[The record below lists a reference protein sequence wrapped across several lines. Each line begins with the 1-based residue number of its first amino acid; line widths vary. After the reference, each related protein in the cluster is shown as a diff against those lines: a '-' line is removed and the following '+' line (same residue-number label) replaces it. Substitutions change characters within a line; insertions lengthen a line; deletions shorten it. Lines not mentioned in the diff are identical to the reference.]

1 MYNINIDVA
10 YKDNETYRK
19 CLRQVV
25 NMDISNLNI
34 PWDQM
39 DDDLDEETKDELLF
53 DNVAM
58 NTTMNYVYDKTKE
71 NEFFK
76 EIYLLGASKM
86 FSTDPNIGLAIL
98 FSYDFFDL
106 FHLCLQDFFNDKLDT
121 INYNNL
127 KNKIS

>member
-1 MYNINIDVA
+1 MYNIKIDVN
-10 YKDNETYRK
+10 YNNNTSYRE

-25 NMDISNLNI
+25 NMDISKLNI

-58 NTTMNYVYDKTKE
+58 SSTMDYIYEKTKDHS
-71 NEFFK
+71 FFK

-86 FSTDPNIGLAIL
+86 FSVDPNIGLAIL
-98 FSYDFFDL
+98 FSYDFFAL
-106 FHLCLQDFFNDKLDT
+106 FHLCLQDFFNNKLDT

>member
-1 MYNINIDVA
+1 MYNINIDVT

-19 CLRQVV
+19 SLRQVV
-25 NMDISNLNI
+25 NMDISKLNI

-53 DNVAM
+53 DNYAM
-58 NTTMNYVYDKTKE
+58 SSTMDYIYDKTKE
-71 NEFFK
+71 NDFFK

-86 FSTDPNIGLAIL
+86 FSTDPNIGLSIL

-106 FHLCLQDFFNDKLDT
+106 FHLCLQDFFNNKLDT

>member
-1 MYNINIDVA
+1 MYNINIDVL
-10 YKDNETYRK
+10 YKNNEMYRE
-19 CLRQVV
+19 CLRNVV
-25 NMDISNLNI
+25 NMDIVKLHI

-53 DNVAM
+53 DNNAM
-58 NTTMNYVYDKTKE
+58 SLTMDYIYDKTK
-71 NEFFK
+71 NNDFFK
-76 EIYLLGASKM
+76 EIYLLGAGKM

-98 FSYDFFDL
+98 FSYDFFDM

-127 KNKIS
+127 KKKIS

>member
-1 MYNINIDVA
+1 MYNIKIDVN
-10 YKDNETYRK
+10 YNNNTSYRE

-25 NMDISNLNI
+25 NMDISKLNI

-53 DNVAM
+53 DNYAM
-58 NTTMNYVYDKTKE
+58 SSTMDYIYDKTKE
-71 NEFFK
+71 NDFFK

-98 FSYDFFDL
+98 FSYDFFAL
-106 FHLCLQDFFNDKLDT
+106 FHLCLQDFFNNKLDT
-121 INYNNL
+121 INYNIL

>member
-1 MYNINIDVA
+1 MYNINIDVT

-19 CLRQVV
+19 SLRQVV
-25 NMDISNLNI
+25 NMDISKLNI

-53 DNVAM
+53 DNYAM
-58 NTTMNYVYDKTKE
+58 SSTMDYIYDKTKE
-71 NEFFK
+71 NDFFK

-106 FHLCLQDFFNDKLDT
+106 FHLCLQDFFNNKLDT

>member
-53 DNVAM
+53 DNYAM
-58 NTTMNYVYDKTKE
+58 SSTMDYVYDKTKE
-71 NEFFK
+71 NKFFK

-106 FHLCLQDFFNDKLDT
+106 FHLCLQDFFNNKLDT

>member
-58 NTTMNYVYDKTKE
+58 NTTMDYVYDKTKE

-86 FSTDPNIGLAIL
+86 FSTDPNIGLAII
-98 FSYDFFDL
+98 SYDFFYL
-106 FHLCLQDFFNDKLDT
+106 FHLCLQDFLM
-121 INYNNL
+121 IN
-127 KNKIS
+127 

>member
-53 DNVAM
+53 DNYAM
-58 NTTMNYVYDKTKE
+58 SSTMDYIYDKTKE
-71 NEFFK
+71 NDFFK

-106 FHLCLQDFFNDKLDT
+106 FHLCLQDFFNNKLDT

>member
-53 DNVAM
+53 DNYAM
-58 NTTMNYVYDKTKE
+58 SSTMDYVYDKTKE

>member
-1 MYNINIDVA
+1 MYNIKIDVN
-10 YKDNETYRK
+10 YNNNTSYRE

-25 NMDISNLNI
+25 NMDISKLNI

-53 DNVAM
+53 DNYAM
-58 NTTMNYVYDKTKE
+58 SSTMDYIYDKTKE
-71 NEFFK
+71 NDFFK

-98 FSYDFFDL
+98 FSYDFFAL
-106 FHLCLQDFFNDKLDT
+106 FHLCLQDFFNNKLDT

>member
-1 MYNINIDVA
+1 MYNINIDVT

-19 CLRQVV
+19 SLRQVV
-25 NMDISNLNI
+25 NMDISKLNI
-34 PWDQM
+34 PLDQM

-53 DNVAM
+53 DNYAM
-58 NTTMNYVYDKTKE
+58 SSTMDYVYDKTKE

-76 EIYLLGASKM
+76 EIYLLGAGKM